1 MPTTTI
7 TTKGQMTLP
16 KEIRDALG
24 LKAGDQLDVS
34 IQERRIVMVP
44 RSYHL
49 EDIVSFLPSKPSK
62 RLSLQDMDAI
72 VRAKARERNR

>member
-44 RSYHL
+44 RSYRL

-62 RLSLQDMDAI
+62 RLTLADMDAI